1 MNPTQELILAVTE
14 IQATI
19 IKGSENEALTVA
31 LVKAIGALSKR
42 IDGLEKEVQ
51 GKEPRRL
58 VY

>member
-1 MNPTQELILAVTE
+1 MTSTQELILAVVE

-42 IDGLEKEVQ
+42 IDELGKQ
-51 GKEPRRL
+51 DKEPRSWWL
-58 VY
+58 ED

>member
-1 MNPTQELILAVTE
+1 MTPTQALILAVVE

-42 IDGLEKEVQ
+42 IDELEKQ
-51 GKEPRRL
+51 DKEPKSWWL
-58 VY
+58 ED